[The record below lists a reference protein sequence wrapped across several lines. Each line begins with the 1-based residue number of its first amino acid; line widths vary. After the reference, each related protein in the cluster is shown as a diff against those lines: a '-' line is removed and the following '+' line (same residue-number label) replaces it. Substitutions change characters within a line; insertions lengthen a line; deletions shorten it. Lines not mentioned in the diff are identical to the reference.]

1 MLLCVCV
8 WCSILFIFYFLKLR
22 QTSLSSS
29 FNSIFSKIC
38 VPYNIYYSIYTI
50 VYIPYTDALVYMYM
64 CGNNGIIY
72 THTSIIH
79 GTGYFYQSILY
90 NSIWYIYGYT
100 IIIIDNAF
108 FHIIESNFSGEVRNL
123 LVLLKSRHA
132 RGELCEPVTFHQT
145 GAPSH
150 GRRAWLSPS
159 SMRNGN
165 HGEYLSF
172 TA

>member
-1 MLLCVCV
+1 MLLCVCGV
-8 WCSILFIFYFLKLR
+8 YSILFIFYFIKLR
-22 QTSLSSS
+22 QTSLSS

-38 VPYNIYYSIYTI
+38 VPYNIQYNTIYRHSCIYTVLY
-50 VYIPYTDALVYMYM
+50 VYVRQQRHNLYPHKHNTRNTV
-64 CGNNGIIY
+64 
-72 THTSIIH
+72 H
-79 GTGYFYQSILY
+79 YFYQSILY